1 MEVENII
8 EDNECLICFDEK
20 ATNNLH
26 CYECNKS
33 ICISCCNKLT
43 TRTSLLYLE
52 KKQTFI
58 KYDCPFC
65 RYCNNKHIKLFNKN
79 EITSIYIDTLTQ
91 LSVVQK
97 NNDILINNYNY
108 IFNENKRL
116 IDEINNKDAHISE
129 IKELLNK
136 NETLDSCHNEDN

>member
-20 ATNNLH
+20 ATDNLH

-33 ICISCCNKLT
+33 ICISCCNKVT

-79 EITSIYIDTLTQ
+79 EIVSIYIETLTQ
-91 LSVVQK
+91 LNSK
-97 NNDILINNYNY
+97 I
-108 IFNENKRL
+108 
-116 IDEINNKDAHISE
+116 EINEFIRSE
-129 IKELLNK
+129 TEKIY
-136 NETLDSCHNEDN
+136 NEMIASLYQGGPYIDFLFYNLKQ